1 MCYDTSKEVF
11 QITLKKLDEIAEIY
25 NGVRERRYE
34 NDNTESQKIFQLERP
49 SSQLSVSRMELSTN
63 INKKFYSKKGDI
75 LVNLS
80 FPHDIFLITEENVL
94 IPSKFAVIRLNDG
107 YDSNYLYQIMNSNKR
122 IFSRLSK
129 GSVLSFLKISEFK
142 SIKLDLPDF
151 EEQKRVGEILRL
163 VDKKIEKQREIIK
176 NEVNFKNSILGE
188 VNVKL

>member
-1 MCYDTSKEVF
+1 M
-11 QITLKKLDEIAEIY
+11 DEIAKVY

-34 NDNTESQKIFQLERP
+34 TGNTESQKIFQLERP
-49 SSQLSVSRMELSTN
+49 SSQLSVSTMELSTN

-94 IPSKFAVIRLNDG
+94 IPSKFVVIRLNDG
-107 YDSNYLYQIMNSNKR
+107 YDPNYIYQIMNSNKKR
-122 IFSRLSK
+122 FSRLSK
-129 GSVLSFLKISEFK
+129 GSVLNFLKISEFK

-151 EEQKRVGEILRL
+151 EKQKKIGEILRL
-163 VDKKIEKQREIIK
+163 VDEKIKKQQEIIK
-176 NEVNFKNSILGE
+176 YEKTFKNSILGE